1 MELEKMSKYA
11 RKKALQAQQAAEDAK
26 AERKAAA
33 LAAAFE
39 AVKRQKEPPKP
50 PEPKAVKPKPP
61 EPPPKSINDLGD
73 RPERLGELLTSAA
86 ELLKQAMGISA
97 EIMALAGRGIQQAEP
112 RAIDSFLTVVQ
123 SRVEGM
129 ALRAAKIVNTRQER
143 KTGRESNEK

>member
-1 MELEKMSKYA
+1 MSKYA

-50 PEPKAVKPKPP
+50 KAEPKAEKPKPP

-143 KTGRESNEK
+143 KTGRG

>member
-50 PEPKAVKPKPP
+50 KAEPKAEKPKPP

-143 KTGRESNEK
+143 KTGRG